1 MTEKEETNPA
11 KTMDTVKTVFTLVI
25 LVAGVGGFY
34 YFSEKLLL
42 YRVLGILATSAM
54 ALMLIL
60 STDMGKSFILFLDE
74 SKREVRKMI
83 WPTRQETAQAT
94 MLVVALVFFVGIV
107 LWLLDMFLF
116 WGIGKLTGVGS

>member
-1 MTEKEETNPA
+1 MTEKEETSPA
-11 KTMDTVKTVFTLVI
+11 KTMDTVKTVFALVI

-60 STDMGKSFILFLDE
+60 STDMGKGFILFLDE

-94 MLVVALVFFVGIV
+94 MFVVALVFFVGIV